1 MLLPETIETP
11 RLQLRKPLVED
22 AAGVF
27 EQYAADPEVT
37 RFLTWRPHGS
47 VADTLALMVSRLSC
61 WENGS
66 EFSWILTPRD
76 DAAAI
81 LGMISAIP
89 DERHSWRWSLGY
101 VLARAYWG
109 RGYMTE
115 AVRAVT
121 STLFEEPGVHRVS
134 AFADEEN
141 FASARVL
148 EKAGLQREGILRRWS
163 LHPNISSIPRDCWSF
178 AVVR

>member
-1 MLLPETIETP
+1 MILPETVETP
-11 RLQLRKPLVED
+11 RLHLRKPLMED
-22 AAGVF
+22 APGIF

-37 RFLTWRPHGS
+37 RFLTWRPHQS
-47 VADTLALMVSRLSC
+47 EADTLSLMLSRLSC
-61 WENGS
+61 WENGT
-66 EFSWILTPRD
+66 EFAWVITRREASVSP
-76 DAAAI
+76 

-101 VLARAYWG
+101 VLARSCWG
-109 RGYMTE
+109 HGYMTE
-115 AVRAVT
+115 AVRAVIAT
-121 STLFEEPGVHRVS
+121 VFDQPHVHRIA

-148 EKAGLQREGILRRWS
+148 EKAGMQREGILRRWS
-163 LHPNISSIPRDCWSF
+163 LHPNISSVPRDCWSF